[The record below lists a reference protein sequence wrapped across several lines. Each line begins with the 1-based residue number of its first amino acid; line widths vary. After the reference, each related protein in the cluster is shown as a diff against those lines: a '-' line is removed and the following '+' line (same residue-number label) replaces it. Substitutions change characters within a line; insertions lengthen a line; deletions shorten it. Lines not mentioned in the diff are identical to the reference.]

1 MSLNE
6 QATELELQ
14 RKGKVAPRLTPAH
27 IDAAIVGKQAHLLP
41 GTVVTVVLLTLY
53 NGVVV
58 TGVNHGPAD
67 PANFDAEIG
76 ERLALEAARDRV
88 WELEGYLLADRIHR
102 GKGGAPVPAYGESI
116 ADRLAA
122 EKLVS
127 LGYGFDIGKLAWL
140 RGDEDLVPGP
150 APEIETIRVTD
161 GEGNSATHEI
171 AQPTIVDADALGY
184 GAAASAMAADLRG
197 PVPVTAEGEVIE
209 QIDGSA
215 DIVREPVAADG
226 YSTSEGANAHGLG
239 PDTDGGSNPDFVGDA
254 LASTGTVTPLTDE
267 QVAAFADAGQPADP
281 EAPHGRHPDG
291 APITVVTDEQ
301 QAAIAA
307 ADAAAEVDDPGKP
320 DDAGTAEP
328 RA

>member
-14 RKGKVAPRLTPAH
+14 RKGKTAPRLTPAH
-27 IDAAIVGKQAHLLP
+27 IDAAIVGKQVTLLP
-41 GTVVTVVLLTLY
+41 GTLVTVAVLTLY

-226 YSTSEGANAHGLG
+226 YSTSEGANVHGIG
-239 PDTDGGSNPDFVGDA
+239 PHTDGGDNPEYVESVGPDGKTFSEA
-254 LASTGTVTPLTDE
+254 VAEVPLAT
-267 QVAAFADAGQPADP
+267 DP

-301 QAAIAA
+301 QATIAA
-307 ADAAAEVDDPGKP
+307 ADAEG
-320 DDAGTAEP
+320 DASYVQRTESKG
-328 RA
+328 